1 MKLSKTQ
8 LHKIGQSGD
17 FLGKTLEPLPK
28 NGLPLIWHEL
38 KPLVKSVLKLLKPL
52 KPLKPIGLRATA
64 SATDAAIQKKCFDL
78 VCFLQTEQSKQN

>member
-52 KPLKPIGLRATA
+52 KPIGIRATA
-64 SATDAAIQKKCFDL
+64 SATDAAIHKKRFDL

>member
-52 KPLKPIGLRATA
+52 KPIGLRATT
-64 SATDAAIQKKCFDL
+64 SATDAAIHKKRFDL